1 MFRFAIVLAIALAG
15 AAHAQTSSNGVWGYV
30 VGATHPARQGN
41 FCNDEGSAREIAGIF
56 ERFGA
61 RTGFSALS
69 SSKDCSTRVHSVTPE
84 ALIERVRIP
93 LDGGGEYF
101 VSFIQVQAED
111 GTRPVLITTRQLI
124 QD

>member
-1 MFRFAIVLAIALAG
+1 MLDAKPMDVFARMRLVELKLV
-15 AAHAQTSSNGVWGYV
+15 H
-30 VGATHPARQGN
+30 
-41 FCNDEGSAREIAGIF
+41 REF
-56 ERFGA
+56 ETA
-61 RTGFSALS
+61 
-69 SSKDCSTRVHSVTPE
+69 E